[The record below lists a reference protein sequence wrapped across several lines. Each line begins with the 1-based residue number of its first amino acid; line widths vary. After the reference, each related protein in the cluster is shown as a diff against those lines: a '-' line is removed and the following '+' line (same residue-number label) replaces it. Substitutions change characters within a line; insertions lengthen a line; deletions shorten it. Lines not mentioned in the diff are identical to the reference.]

1 PVHTLAKEAELYL
14 QSLIESF
21 LKHCEKERSMSTH
34 TVRAYAAD
42 LHLFFDWMREK
53 APPADMARAAA
64 LTAADVRSFWAQRR
78 QAGVCGNSIRRAQSA
93 IRGLFAYAVRRGIM
107 QVNPMDTVDPARGSR
122 PLPRILSEEEADR
135 LMTSNDSSLSG
146 LRDRAL
152 LELLYGSGLRASEA
166 VSLTRISL
174 DASQGLIRV
183 TGKGSKERIVPLTP
197 AAAEAVREY
206 LRRRDAEQPKARSE
220 SALFLNM
227 QGTPLQVRSVARIL
241 EKHIRTIALAKH
253 ISPHD
258 LRHSFATHL
267 LNGGADLRAVQD
279 MLGHASL
286 STTQIYTHLSRDRLQ
301 KIYNHTH
308 PRSGGASE

>member
-1 PVHTLAKEAELYL
+1 L
-14 QSLIESF
+14 QSLIDSF
-21 LKHCEKERSMSTH
+21 LAHCEKERSMSAH

-42 LHLFFDWMREK
+42 LHLFLDWMRRM
-53 APPADMARAAA
+53 APPAEPARAEK
-64 LTAADVRSFWAQRR
+64 LTASEIRSFWAQRR
-78 QAGVCGNSIRRAQSA
+78 QAGVCGNSVRRAQSA
-93 IRGLFAYAVRRGIM
+93 LRGLFAFAIRRGVIRE
-107 QVNPMDTVDPARGSR
+107 NPMDTVDPARGGR
-122 PLPRILSEEEADR
+122 PLPRILSEEEAER

-152 LELLYGSGLRASEA
+152 LELLYGSGLRASEV
-166 VSLTRISL
+166 VSLTRQSL
-174 DASQGLIRV
+174 DCRAGLLRV

-197 AAAEAVREY
+197 AAINAVGEY
-206 LRRRDAEQPKARSE
+206 LRRRDAEQPDARNE
-220 SALFLNM
+220 PALFLNL
-227 QGTPLQVRSVARIL
+227 QGTPLRVRSVARIL
-241 EKHIRTIALAKH
+241 EKHIRAIALARH

-301 KIYNHTH
+301 KIYTATH
-308 PRSGGASE
+308 PRSGGETS

>member
-1 PVHTLAKEAELYL
+1 
-14 QSLIESF
+14 
-21 LKHCEKERSMSTH
+21 MSAH

-42 LHLFFDWMREK
+42 LHLFLDWMRRT
-53 APPADMARAAA
+53 APPADPAHAEK
-64 LTAADVRSFWAQRR
+64 LTASDIRAFWAQRR
-78 QAGVCGNSIRRAQSA
+78 QEGLCGNSVRRAQSA
-93 IRGLFAYAVRRGIM
+93 IRGLFAYAIRRGIIRE
-107 QVNPMDTVDPARGSR
+107 NPMDAVDPARGGR
-122 PLPRILSEEEADR
+122 PLPRFLTEEEAER

-166 VSLTRISL
+166 VSLTRGSL
-174 DASQGLIRV
+174 DFHAGFLRV

-197 AAAEAVREY
+197 AAMNAVREY
-206 LRRRDAEQPKARSE
+206 LRRRDAEQAGARE
-220 SALFLNM
+220 EPALFLNM

-286 STTQIYTHLSRDRLQ
+286 STTQIYTHLSGDRLR
-301 KIYNHTH
+301 KIYAASH
-308 PRSGGASE
+308 PRSGGENS